1 MEDRPPRLRAL
12 VSWLLPVALSVAAT
26 PATAETIVLRPGAGG
41 EDTAPYEFI
50 ASLARGGLH
59 TLYAFDDQTNE
70 DPHDFE
76 TFLRFDLSGI
86 DLGPEEE
93 VVEAYLTMYYAIDS
107 SIFGEGSDEPG
118 IAECRPV
125 TSSWSEMDV
134 NWENR
139 PSHGPPV
146 DTVTGI
152 TSLGTLIFEVTGLV
166 GEWLAGARPNYGFAI
181 TNPTERLLGF
191 NSWEAPVADNLKAS
205 LVIVIEAPEPGG
217 AEGAASAALAL
228 GLLAG
233 ARRRR
238 SGGGTP

>member
-1 MEDRPPRLRAL
+1 LP
-12 VSWLLPVALSVAAT
+12 WLLAVAALTAT
-26 PATAETIVLRPGAGG
+26 PAIAETIVLRPGPEG

-50 ASLARGGLH
+50 AALARGGLN
-59 TLYAFDDQTNE
+59 TLYAFDDQTNV

-86 DLGPEEE
+86 DLAPDEQ
-93 VVEAYLTMYYAIDS
+93 VTEAYLTMYYAIDS
-107 SIFGEGSDEPG
+107 SIFGEGTDAPG

-125 TSSWSEMDV
+125 TAPWSEMAAT
-134 NWENR
+134 WQNR
-139 PSHGPPV
+139 PSYGPPV

-166 GEWLAGARPNYGFAI
+166 GEWLSGFRPNYGFAI

-191 NSWEAPVADNLKAS
+191 NSWEAQVADNLKAS

-217 AEGAASAALAL
+217 AAGAASGVLAL
-228 GLLAG
+228 GLLAR

-238 SGGGTP
+238 IRGGPW